1 MYKIT
6 FETPEQLR
14 QMLRDSTPEQVQG
27 VNCNTGQINV
37 FTCKHVKEKVLKLQT
52 AALLRVAQKSE

>member
-1 MYKIT
+1 MYYLP

-52 AALLRVAQKSE
+52 AALLMVAQKSE